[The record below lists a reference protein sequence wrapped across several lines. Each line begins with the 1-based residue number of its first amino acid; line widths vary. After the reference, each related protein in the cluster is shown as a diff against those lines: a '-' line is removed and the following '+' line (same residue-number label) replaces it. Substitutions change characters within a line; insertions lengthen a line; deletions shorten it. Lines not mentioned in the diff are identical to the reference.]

1 MASIVRPGEPADRQL
16 IVEMLTKAFATEVA
30 MTYFFESE
38 YDDFAPLFFAYLL
51 DLRLEAGEVWVAE
64 SGGQIGA
71 AAILNP
77 PGGLRLSAEEQE
89 RRWEA
94 IAPVFPT
101 DVQERFDVYQHR
113 IHGLLPSTPHYYL
126 SVIAT
131 HPKFQG
137 KGMARA
143 VLAPVFATADESG
156 CETFLETASEENVAI
171 YRRLDFAV
179 AADVEL
185 PNGPLVRWMC
195 RPAKSS

>member
-1 MASIVRPGEPADRQL
+1 MTTIVRPGELPERQP
-16 IVEMLTKAFATEVA
+16 IVEMLTEAFVTEVA
-30 MTYFFESE
+30 MNYFFESA
-38 YDDFAPLFFAYLL
+38 YDDFAPLFFSYLL

-64 SGGQIGA
+64 SDGQIGA

-77 PGGLRLSAEEQE
+77 PGGLRLSVEEQKS
-89 RRWEA
+89 RWEV
-94 IAPVFPT
+94 IAPVFPS
-101 DVQERFDVYQHR
+101 DVRERFDVYQHR
-113 IHGLLPSTPHYYL
+113 IHGLLPTSPHYYL

-156 CETFLETASEENVAI
+156 CETFLETASEENVEI
-171 YRRLDFAV
+171 YQRLDFEV

-185 PNGPLVRWMC
+185 PDGPLVRWMR